1 MDKNQD
7 NNIPFLNYY
16 NLNKDYL
23 TDFKNVLENLINDSW
38 YILGKNVADFERFYA
53 EFNETKYTIGVANG
67 LDALIL
73 CLKSLDIGEGDEVI
87 VPSNTYIASWL
98 AVTLVG
104 AKIVPIEP
112 RFDTCNLNPDLIES
126 KITHKTKAIMPV
138 NLYGQACELDKIQ
151 QIAFKYNLFII
162 EDNAQAQGAMCNN
175 KLTGSYGIINAT
187 SFYPGKNLGALG
199 DAGAIT
205 TNDSNLYEKIKML
218 RNYGSHIKYVNEVI
232 GHNSRLDELQAAF
245 LNIKLKK
252 LKEHNDIRNN
262 NALYYN
268 NSLANVGDLILPK
281 NANNCTSVYHIY
293 QIRTKYR
300 NQLQDYLFNENIN
313 TMIHYPIPPHLQ
325 KAYEFLG
332 YKSGDFPIS
341 ESIANTTLSLPMDP
355 FITKSEI
362 QKVSETIKSFFNKI

>member
-1 MDKNQD
+1 MGNLKN

-16 NLNKDYL
+16 NLNKNYL
-23 TDFKNVLENLINDSW
+23 SEFKNVLENLINDSW
-38 YILGKNVADFERFYA
+38 YILGKNVTDFEKQYS
-53 EFNETKYTIGVANG
+53 EFNEIKYTIGVANG
-67 LDALIL
+67 LDALVL
-73 CLKSLDIGEGDEVI
+73 CLKSLNIGEGDEVI
-87 VPSNTYIASWL
+87 VPSNTYIATWL

-112 RFDTCNLNPDLIES
+112 KFDTCNINPDLIES
-126 KITHKTKAIMPV
+126 KITHKTKAILPV

-151 QIAFKYNLFII
+151 QIANKYNLFII

-205 TNDSNLYEKIKML
+205 TNDNNLFEKIKML
-218 RNYGSHIKYVNEVI
+218 RNYGSQIKYVNEVI

-252 LKEHNDIRNN
+252 LKEHNNLRNI
-262 NALYYN
+262 NALIYN
-268 NSLANVGDLILPK
+268 DNLENVGDLILPQ
-281 NANNCTSVYHIY
+281 NTNNCTSVYHIY

-300 NQLQDYLFNENIN
+300 SQLQDYLSNENIN

-325 KAYEFLG
+325 KAYEYLG
-332 YKSGDFPIS
+332 FKSGDFPIS
-341 ESIANTTLSLPMDP
+341 ELIANTTLSLPMDP
-355 FITKSEI
+355 FLTKSEI
-362 QKVSETIKSFFNKI
+362 LIVCDSIKSFFNKI